1 MSRNNRTGA
10 KRPSSVRA
18 SAPSRRIN
26 GKSIALWVGGLAVVA
41 GLTAVV
47 LTGTDSTGGGR
58 PDPPEGTETV
68 AVDSAEHVTGEVDYS
83 DDGPPVGGEHDAT
96 PLACGFYDF
105 VVPDENVV
113 HSLEHGVVWFTY
125 EPGVSDEDL
134 GILRGLGGR
143 SEIIVSLL
151 ADQDSAIIGSAWG
164 ARIRLDSA
172 DDPRLEQFVDAFR
185 DAPSAPEP
193 FASCI
198 GGLVPVR
205 P

>member
-1 MSRNNRTGA
+1 MR
-10 KRPSSVRA
+10 
-18 SAPSRRIN
+18 
-26 GKSIALWVGGLAVVA
+26 
-41 GLTAVV
+41 
-47 LTGTDSTGGGR
+47 D
-58 PDPPEGTETV
+58 
-68 AVDSAEHVTGEVDYS
+68 
-83 DDGPPVGGEHDAT
+83 
-96 PLACGFYDF
+96 
-105 VVPDENVV
+105 
-113 HSLEHGVVWFTY
+113 GVVWVTY

-185 DAPSAPEP
+185 NAPSAPEP